1 MVVIGVF
8 GLFGLL
14 RLNLNVYDV
23 YMDNILLI
31 SELLEICVVIF
42 EMQFWMCGVLFECDF
57 VWVCSGIDEMC
68 VG

>member
-1 MVVIGVF
+1 MFVVCVVFMVVIGVF

-42 EMQFWMCGVLFECDF
+42 EM
-57 VWVCSGIDEMC
+57 
-68 VG
+68 